1 MAQAQSTLIEAL
13 RETARRLEEGAD
25 YAWGNHGSCNCGN
38 LLQVLTSMTK
48 TEILRLAH
56 TGIGEWTE
64 LAEEYCPVSN
74 LPADRLVGE
83 LMKQGLTPTDVHHIE
98 YLDDRQVLDRLPGG
112 FRWLQRNNREDVVL
126 YMHTMA
132 DMLQERMEME
142 HAFSAARR
150 ILEQA
155 PVQEISATNEVTAMI
170 S

>member
-13 RETARRLEEGAD
+13 RETARRLDEGAD

-112 FRWLQRNNREDVVL
+112 FRWLQRNHREDVVL
-126 YMHTMA
+126 YMLTMA
-132 DMLQERMEME
+132 DMLHERMEME
-142 HAFSAARR
+142 NACSTARS
-150 ILEQA
+150 ILDQM
-155 PVQEISATNEVTAMI
+155 PVNVVSVADEVPVMI